1 VRLRKTNI
9 VCLYSYGTCR
19 PTKEKYH
26 EWKRMTVAEEPGKE
40 RRTKEEYDVEVNM
53 TKIIHMNV

>member
-1 VRLRKTNI
+1 
-9 VCLYSYGTCR
+9 
-19 PTKEKYH
+19 
-26 EWKRMTVAEEPGKE
+26 MTVAEEPGKE